1 MKLEDTVAVV
11 TGAGSGIGRALVL
24 ELVRR
29 GARVAAWDRNEKTLA
44 ETKSL
49 ALPSRVEIFPVDV
62 SKRAQVD
69 AALRGTL
76 ETFKNIDVVIN
87 NAGVMQP
94 FKRLIELDDA
104 AIDRVFGVNWQ
115 GTLNVTRATL
125 PLLLGRPRAHLV
137 NVSSL
142 GGFVPVPGQTIYG
155 ASKAAVM
162 LLTEGLNAELAGTN
176 VGVTVVLPGVV
187 ATNILANSG
196 LDAKAMAVRGRHRED
211 DPPPQRRARST
222 ASSTTRSGCW
232 SVVMRGRS
240 MSPCGSTR
248 SAPRSSSPGRW
259 RDSSP
264 RRSDRP
270 RSSLQPPPTSHASR
284 RPSV

>member
-196 LDAKAMAVRGRHRED
+196 LDAKAMAGVGDTSKMTQPGDAAREILDGVEHDAFRVLVGRDARALDVAVRLN
-211 DPPPQRRARST
+211 PKRATKFIARQM
-222 ASSTTRSGCW
+222 AGLL
-232 SVVMRGRS
+232 
-240 MSPCGSTR
+240 
-248 SAPRSSSPGRW
+248 A
-259 RDSSP
+259 
-264 RRSDRP
+264 
-270 RSSLQPPPTSHASR
+270 AAK
-284 RPSV
+284 